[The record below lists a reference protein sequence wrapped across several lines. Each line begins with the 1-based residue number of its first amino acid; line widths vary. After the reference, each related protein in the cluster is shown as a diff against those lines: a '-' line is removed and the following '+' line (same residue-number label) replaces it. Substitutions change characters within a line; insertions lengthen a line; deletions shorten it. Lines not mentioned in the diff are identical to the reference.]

1 LRALVVRRDMPVS
14 VSKIDGKYRVSTPGG
29 AKAHGTTK
37 KKAERQATL
46 LRAIDHGW
54 KPTGEPASESVR
66 TAALALAKA
75 VLDGK
80 KEVDKPLERSFIEPT
95 KFGAKG
101 LTSPEGKTAGKFRM
115 PRNWKVGHAMK
126 L

>member
-1 LRALVVRRDMPVS
+1 MPVS
-14 VSKIDGKYRVSTPGG
+14 IRKLDGKYRVSTPGG
-29 AKAHGTTK
+29 VKARSTTK

-54 KPTGEPASESVR
+54 EPTGEPARESVEDAGAR
-66 TAALALAKA
+66 LAKLI
-75 VLDGK
+75 LDGDNAP
-80 KEVDKPLERSFIEPT
+80 VDEPLERSFVEPT

-101 LTSPEGKTAGKFRM
+101 LTSPEGKTAGKFRT

-126 L
+126 